1 MEKVQFYE
9 ELLGIPSVKVVD
21 VVVEPKV
28 LQIICESKIPS
39 QNCPNCG
46 ANTKT
51 INQYYHRE
59 VRDLN
64 MGIRHVFLRI
74 KIRQFC
80 CGNCSRFFSETL
92 DFVDLGNTFTDRQKD
107 YMFCLA
113 RKQSYTEVAAIVNTS
128 PKTVER
134 IVLATA
140 AKIADVPQRY
150 KLVRRLGID
159 EQSHKKGKKDF
170 FCILTDLDRGII
182 VDILPNRK
190 KTTLVTHFKALGTE
204 FCSQITDV
212 SCDYWDAYIETS
224 KVCFPQANIILDRF
238 HVTKLLNIP
247 LDSFRKSLRKNNP
260 NNSNYKQLKWIL
272 YKQYHTLSDK
282 QLDIL
287 DAAFL
292 DSPLLKA
299 MYFHREQFHHILDN
313 SSSVDEAIVSINSWV
328 EKVQNLGTE
337 LFNSFIKTLIS
348 IKKYVANYVKNYL
361 SNAVT
366 EGLNNLIRSIRRT
379 AFGMSN
385 FDHLR
390 LRVLAIS
397 T

>member
-9 ELLGIPSVKVVD
+9 ELLGIPSLKVVD
-21 VVVEPKV
+21 VLVEPKV
-28 LQIICESKIPS
+28 IQIICESKIPT

-46 ANTKT
+46 INTKT
-51 INQYYHRE
+51 VNQYYYRE

-74 KIRQFC
+74 KIRQFRC
-80 CGNCSRFFSETL
+80 ANCNRFFSETL

-113 RKQSYTEVAAIVNTS
+113 RKQSYTEVAAIVDTS
-128 PKTVER
+128 PKTIER

-140 AKIADVPQRY
+140 IKIADVPQRY

-170 FCILTDLDRGII
+170 ICILTDLDRGII

-190 KTTLVTHFKALGTE
+190 KTTLIAHFKGLGPN

-212 SCDYWDAYIETS
+212 SCDYWDGYIETS
-224 KVCFPQANIILDRF
+224 KACFPQANIILDRF
-238 HVTKLLNIP
+238 HVTKLLNKP
-247 LDSFRKSLRKNNP
+247 LDLLRRSLRKNDP
-260 NNSNYKQLKWIL
+260 NNPHYKQLKWVL

-287 DAAFL
+287 NVAFL
-292 DSPLLKA
+292 DSPLLKTV
-299 MYFHREQFHHILDN
+299 YFYREKFHHILDN
-313 SSSVDEAIVSINSWV
+313 SCSIDKAITSINIWV
-328 EKVQNLGTE
+328 ERVQNSGTK
-337 LFNSFIKTLIS
+337 LFDSFVKTLIS
-348 IKKYVANYVKNYL
+348 AEAYIANYVKNYL

-385 FDHLR
+385 FEHLR